1 LSGVKGKRVVLTT
14 IGSLGDLHPYLAIGL
29 GLKARGAEAV
39 VATGECYRRKVEAL
53 GLGFRPLRPDSS
65 FVTDPD
71 TMRRIMHFRWGT
83 IRVLRELLIPR
94 IRESYEDTLAAVDGG
109 ADLLVSHTITFATR
123 LVAEKKGIRWASVQV
138 TPLGFGSAFDLSA
151 LPGFPDLSNR
161 LRFLGPNFW
170 GPLKVFLTRAT
181 RLWARPISRLRSEI
195 GLPPAKDNPLVDGHS
210 PALVLALFSKL
221 LADKQPDW
229 PPQTVQTGFPLYDQD
244 GGAGMPAELAR
255 FLDEGP
261 PPIVFT
267 LSVTAA
273 MVGGAFFENSIAAA
287 KRLGRRAVLVVGKDI
302 PSRPPSVPD
311 GMIAVDYAPFSEL
324 FPRASV
330 IVHAGG
336 VGTSGLAMRSGRPML
351 VVPFAHD
358 QPDNAFRLARL
369 GVARTIS
376 RQNYTSARVAV
387 ELGRLLDDPAFSRRA
402 SEVGDQVRQ
411 EDGVRAACDALEA
424 LFQDASTPAAV
435 GD

>member
-1 LSGVKGKRVVLTT
+1 
-14 IGSLGDLHPYLAIGL
+14 
-29 GLKARGAEAV
+29 
-39 VATGECYRRKVEAL
+39 
-53 GLGFRPLRPDSS
+53 
-65 FVTDPD
+65 
-71 TMRRIMHFRWGT
+71 
-83 IRVLRELLIPR
+83 
-94 IRESYEDTLAAVDGG
+94 
-109 ADLLVSHTITFATR
+109 
-123 LVAEKKGIRWASVQV
+123 
-138 TPLGFGSAFDLSA
+138 
-151 LPGFPDLSNR
+151 
-161 LRFLGPNFW
+161 
-170 GPLKVFLTRAT
+170 
-181 RLWARPISRLRSEI
+181 LRSEI

-376 RQNYTSARVAV
+376 RQNYTSARVAA
-387 ELGRLLDDPAFSRRA
+387 ELGRLLAEPAFSLRA

-424 LFQDASTPAAV
+424 LLQDARVPEAV
-435 GD
+435 SD